1 MVALCVAWVEVHA
14 SAASITQ
21 MVQSGGMTVDVGRWA
36 LLAVLASS
44 AAAKTILAIASG
56 GIRYGLI
63 TGLGLLAMVFGAA
76 TSIWFN

>member
-1 MVALCVAWVEVHA
+1 
-14 SAASITQ
+14 
-21 MVQSGGMTVDVGRWA
+21 MTADVGRWA

-44 AAAKTILAIASG
+44 AMAKTILAIVSG

-76 TSIWFN
+76 TSVWIN